1 MSGEITIERV
11 SAIVSLIREDI
22 LKGGQYAFIFLTWLY
37 ERSKNEKLT
46 HEWFSLYQKLFHSRR
61 LFRVMSFIV
70 YAPRIIEL
78 SLDLKRSFSLKS
90 IF

>member
-37 ERSKNEKLT
+37 ERSKNEKL
-46 HEWFSLYQKLFHSRR
+46 
-61 LFRVMSFIV
+61 
-70 YAPRIIEL
+70 RISGSL
-78 SLDLKRSFSLKS
+78 SLSSKVVPFSSAFQGDELHRLRSSYYWVEFGPQA
-90 IF
+90 FY